1 MTESRHPTKQQHP
14 KPYYIYNAQPIMS
27 DDAFGLSNLHDWF
40 KYVGWLSDGVT
51 PPNKATSPQAVLHL

>member
-1 MTESRHPTKQQHP
+1 MTKSRHPTNQHHP
-14 KPYYIYNAQPIMS
+14 KPNYIYNAQPITL